1 MPGVSIS
8 LSDLTP
14 FAPDLA
20 EAKANAMIEDA
31 MALAVEA
38 APCLDNDDLD
48 PKKAA
53 AAKAVLRGAILRWNE
68 SGQGGRGQVTNVAG
82 PFQHAEV
89 FDTTKPRRSMFWP
102 SEIAQLQK
110 ICADAGSTRSA
121 WAYDT
126 AGRCGAAH
134 ADVCSSN
141 LGANFCSCGADIAGI
156 PLWENDG
163 G

>member
-53 AAKAVLRGAILRWNE
+53 AAKPRAPRK
-68 SGQGGRGQVTNVAG
+68 
-82 PFQHAEV
+82 
-89 FDTTKPRRSMFWP
+89 TKG
-102 SEIAQLQK
+102 EA
-110 ICADAGSTRSA
+110 
-121 WAYDT
+121 
-126 AGRCGAAH
+126 
-134 ADVCSSN
+134 
-141 LGANFCSCGADIAGI
+141 
-156 PLWENDG
+156 
-163 G
+163 